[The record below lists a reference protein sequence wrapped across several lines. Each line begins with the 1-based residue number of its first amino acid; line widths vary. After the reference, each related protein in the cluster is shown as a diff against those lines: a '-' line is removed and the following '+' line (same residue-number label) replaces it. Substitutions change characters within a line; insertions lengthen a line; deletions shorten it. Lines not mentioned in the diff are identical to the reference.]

1 MMRNGEELMLIG
13 QMKKKKKVNK
23 GARLKRGD
31 MPELRATRSEKGEDD
46 KRQRERS

>member
-13 QMKKKKKVNK
+13 QMKKKKVNK

-31 MPELRATRSEKGEDD
+31 MPEVRAARSEKGEDD